1 MIFAIKKIHFVK
13 KNCHVLEVFRTTNNQ
28 SLLLK
33 QIACNFWGDRNSAI
47 ISYFLY
53 NFEDVGS
60 ENEERCSISKWDP
73 LSYLTFSL
81 LSADKVHW
89 WKGQFSDDS
98 WSHLNSFFLYA
109 YFLCEALAVA
119 LELVIC
125 QKHERRSISNENHR
139 IIWMVYY

>member
-1 MIFAIKKIHFVK
+1 MEFRWFFAIKKFISWK
-13 KNCHVLEVFRTTNNQ
+13 KCHVLEVFRTTNNQ

-98 WSHLNSFFLYA
+98 WSHLSSFFCTHIFCVKLW
-109 YFLCEALAVA
+109 
-119 LELVIC
+119 LVIC